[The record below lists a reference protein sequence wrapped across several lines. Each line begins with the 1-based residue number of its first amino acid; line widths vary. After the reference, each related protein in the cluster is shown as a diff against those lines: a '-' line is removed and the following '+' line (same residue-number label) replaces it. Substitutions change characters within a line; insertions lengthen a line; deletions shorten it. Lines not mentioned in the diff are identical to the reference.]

1 MAHLFVLGHSIP
13 VNAPGTSP
21 APYERPT
28 GRLKTREDNAI
39 KWVEMLDKFKSVQEK
54 ARRRSSQRQLDPDG
68 NVMPHSS
75 IAAAVAAATATDQ
88 NGGKEKSAPD
98 MPKIGAGV
106 GTLGSAAGGLGAG
119 GAGVV
124 SRS

>member
-39 KWVEMLDKFKSVQEK
+39 RWAEMLDKFKSVQEK
-54 ARRRSSQRQLDPDG
+54 ARRSRRSSQRQIDPDG
-68 NVMPHSS
+68 NVVPHSS

-88 NGGKEKSAPD
+88 NGSKEKSRPD
-98 MPKIGAGV
+98 TPKIGAG
-106 GTLGSAAGGLGAG
+106 GGALGS
-119 GAGVV
+119 
-124 SRS
+124 